1 MQRRQ
6 LAKIAATSFGG
17 GGLPPHISI
26 LGGRFTL
33 VDGAG
38 NRRPL
43 TTLHMDCV
51 IVDLNEKMTRMFW
64 GVDEQGQLKGFDA
77 EATAPPACFSDN
89 GVAPSSRALEPQA
102 KTCTPD
108 RTHTNGCKWS
118 VWGSAI
124 SKRDGKTKIPACQNG
139 IKTAILV
146 AQVKQAANGGIEA
159 IDVMPMAFMLRVP
172 PNSID
177 AFKSYGKEI
186 GGYGEVELPWTGQ
199 KENLDLPL
207 VVTRVSFEEGEV
219 GKLQFKPL
227 GYINGEVDEIIT
239 QLDDKTVDN
248 LVGRDD
254 VPWDGALIGTKPQPQ
269 ISPAQG
275 QALLKVAEA
284 TSSIP
289 MPFPAPQVP
298 ANEPPKPRGR
308 PRKAA
313 AEPAPAPFAAP
324 AQPLPADGS
333 IPPFLQREPVKET
346 SPNNGQKSQPAFG
359 IQQAPPPNAELDKM
373 LSDAFGLPTK

>member
-17 GGLPPHISI
+17 GGLPPHVSI

-38 NRRPL
+38 NKRPL
-43 TTLHMDCV
+43 NTLHMDCV
-51 IVDLNEKMTRMFW
+51 IVDINEKMTRMFW

-77 EATAPPACFSDN
+77 EVTSPPACFSDN

-108 RTHTNGCKWS
+108 RTGTNGCKWS

-139 IKTAILV
+139 IKTALLV
-146 AQVKQAANGGIEA
+146 AQVQQAQTGA
-159 IDVMPMAFMLRVP
+159 ITSVEVMPMAFMLRIP
-172 PNSID
+172 PASID

-186 GGYGEVELPWTGQ
+186 GSYGEVTLPWTEQ

-207 VVTRVSFEEGEV
+207 VVTRVSFVEGQIGE
-219 GKLQFKPL
+219 LQFKPL
-227 GYINGEVDEIIT
+227 GYIDAGVDEII
-239 QLDDKTVDN
+239 QKLDDKTVDTI
-248 LVGRDD
+248 VGRDD
-254 VPWDGALIGTKPQPQ
+254 VPWDGALIETKP
-269 ISPAQG
+269 S
-275 QALLKVAEA
+275 VTYTA
-284 TSSIP
+284 TRYDRAP
-289 MPFPAPQVP
+289 LPFAPEPTPTAAPQTP
-298 ANEPPKPRGR
+298 ASEPPKPRGR

-313 AEPAPAPFAAP
+313 TEPALAPFPAPAQAAP
-324 AQPLPADGS
+324 TVGD
-333 IPPFLQREPVKET
+333 IPPFLRRELTQET
-346 SPNNGQKSQPAFG
+346 NPIGKQSAPAFG

-373 LSDAFGLPTK
+373 LSAAFGLPTK

>member
-51 IVDLNEKMTRMFW
+51 IVDINEKMTRMFW
-64 GVDEQGQLKGFDA
+64 GVDEQGQLERYDPEVSK
-77 EATAPPACFSDN
+77 PPKCFSDN

-108 RTHTNGCKWS
+108 RTGTSGCKWS

-124 SKRDGKTKIPACQNG
+124 SGRDGKTKIPACQNG
-139 IKTAILV
+139 IKTAVLV
-146 AQVKQAANGGIEA
+146 AQVKAGERGIES
-159 IDVMPMAFMLRVP
+159 IEVEPMAFMLRMP

-177 AFKSYGKEI
+177 AFKSYGKTI

-254 VPWDGALIGTKPQPQ
+254 VPWDGALIETKPQPQ
-269 ISPAQG
+269 ISPIQG
-275 QALLKVAEA
+275 QALLKAVE
-284 TSSIP
+284 T
-289 MPFPAPQVP
+289 PAS
-298 ANEPPKPRGR
+298 EPPKPRGR
-308 PRKAA
+308 PRKAP
-313 AEPAPAPFAAP
+313 AEPTPAPFAAP
-324 AQPLPADGS
+324 ARTLPADGS
-333 IPPFLQREPVKET
+333 IPPFLRREPIKET
-346 SPNNGQKSQPAFG
+346 SPNNGQKSQPDFG
-359 IQQAPPPNAELDKM
+359 IKSAPPPNAELDKM